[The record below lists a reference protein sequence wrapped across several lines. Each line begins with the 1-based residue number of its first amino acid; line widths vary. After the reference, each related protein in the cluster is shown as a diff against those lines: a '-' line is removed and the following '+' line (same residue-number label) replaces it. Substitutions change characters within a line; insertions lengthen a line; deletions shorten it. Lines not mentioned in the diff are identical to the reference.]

1 MSPRDESPA
10 GGPATTYNLLFV
22 CTGNTCRSP
31 MAAAAARAGIVRRGW
46 THVEVQSAGLSAL
59 TGTPAADNAVRVAGE
74 QGMDLTRHEAQPLTP
89 ELVEWADLILGMG
102 HSHLMGIAEL
112 GGGEKAALITDFVD
126 GPGLGRPIE
135 DPIGGD
141 MTTYRATFAQIG
153 RAVEAILQ
161 RLEPILAP

>member
-1 MSPRDESPA
+1 MSPRDDSPVRE
-10 GGPATTYNLLFV
+10 PATTYNLLFV

-31 MAAAAARAGIVRRGW
+31 MAAAAARAGILRRGW

-59 TGTPAADNAVRVAGE
+59 GGTPAADNAIRVAGE
-74 QGMDLTRHEAQPLTP
+74 HGMDLTQHEAQPLTP
-89 ELVEWADLILGMG
+89 QLVEWADLILGMST
-102 HSHLMGIAEL
+102 SHLIGVAEL
-112 GGGEKAALITDFVD
+112 GGGEKVALITDFVE

-141 MTTYRATFAQIG
+141 AATYRAAFTEIE